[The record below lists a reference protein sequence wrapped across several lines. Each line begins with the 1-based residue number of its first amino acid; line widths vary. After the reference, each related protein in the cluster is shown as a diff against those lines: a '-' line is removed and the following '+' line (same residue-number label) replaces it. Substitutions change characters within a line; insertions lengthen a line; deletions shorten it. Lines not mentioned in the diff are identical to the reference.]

1 MVYKTLNI
9 KDQITDGENRSNIN
23 GKQQIQNV
31 NKTIFLK
38 RHIATGCH
46 GSKNSNL
53 SKSKVNLLSN

>member
-31 NKTIFLK
+31 NKTIFFKDILLQDVMDLK
-38 RHIATGCH
+38 IQTFP
-46 GSKNSNL
+46 
-53 SKSKVNLLSN
+53 KVR